1 MWLQRYNPLE
11 NMTSMNIFILNNKCQ
26 NVSNEIV
33 KTQSEENNV
42 FLSIFNILS
51 DKNKSVYKEF

>member
-1 MWLQRYNPLE
+1 
-11 NMTSMNIFILNNKCQ
+11 MNIFILNNKCQ

-42 FLSIFNILS
+42 FLSIFSILS